1 MNTETNQPNTAV
13 PAAPNAAPARGGRE
27 GGFRGGA
34 GGRGGAGRGG
44 PRRGGSREP
53 RVKPE
58 FDQKIIAIRR
68 VSRTNS
74 GGRRFNFSVAMV
86 IGNKKGGVGV
96 GLGKA
101 GDTALA
107 IDKAARNARKNMI
120 TIAMTKSK
128 SIGHA
133 VEAKYSSARVS
144 IMPAKGRGIIAGT
157 ALRTVVELAGLN
169 DVNAKVF
176 SGSKNKLNI
185 ARAAVHAL
193 NGLSDKRKAIK

>member
-1 MNTETNQPNTAV
+1 MNTETNQPNTS
-13 PAAPNAAPARGGRE
+13 APASGAPVAPSRGGRE
-27 GGFRGGA
+27 GGAR
-34 GGRGGAGRGG
+34 GRGGAGRGG
-44 PRRGGSREP
+44 PRRGGAREP

-120 TIAMTKSK
+120 TVAMTKSK

-133 VEAKYSSARVS
+133 VESKYSSARVS
-144 IMPAKGRGIIAGT
+144 IMPAKNRGIIAGT

-185 ARAAVHAL
+185 ARAAIHAL
-193 NGLSDKRKAIK
+193 NGLSDKRKVIK